1 MAEAIRIKSTQM
13 DIDEIL
19 AGFLCCAERFG
30 FYSGG
35 NEDPLNDF
43 TQEGDRVRLAFQKE
57 HSTTR
62 AEFGLEEAGL
72 GYGEMSQEALH
83 MSLGES

>member
-1 MAEAIRIKSTQM
+1 MAEAVRIKSTEI

-19 AGFLCCAERFG
+19 TGFLCCAERFG

-43 TQEGDRVRLAFQKE
+43 TQKGDRVRLAF
-57 HSTTR
+57 
-62 AEFGLEEAGL
+62 
-72 GYGEMSQEALH
+72 
-83 MSLGES
+83 